1 MNDVLH
7 DVAQIVIWVAV
18 TAGILVIAMA
28 LVRTTIYYILHAGWN
43 GGVDFGEHIK
53 LDLGRSLTL
62 CLEYFLAADVLQTAV
77 APSWEEIGQLAA
89 IAAIRTGLNFFLQRE
104 VEDAG
109 NIVGKPKHRN
119 FKSIEGAE
127 KSDVE

>member
-7 DVAQIVIWVAV
+7 NVAQVVIWVAV
-18 TAGILVIAMA
+18 TAGILVIAIA

-43 GGVDFGEHIK
+43 GGVDFGEHIR

-89 IAAIRTGLNFFLQRE
+89 IATIRTGLNFFLQRE
-104 VEDAG
+104 VEITRNVTD
-109 NIVGKPKHRN
+109 KPEHRN
-119 FKSIEGAE
+119 FKPGEGTG